1 MSLSLCMI
9 VKDEENT
16 LERCLESVKDIVDEM
31 IIIDTG
37 SKDGTIKIAQQY
49 GAKIFFYKWDNSF
62 ANARNYS
69 LSKASKDW
77 ILIMDA
83 DDELRGEDKNKV
95 MKLINDEN
103 NKLNAYFGET
113 LSYSGDSSDYNIY
126 SNLNIRF
133 IRNGKGYQFSG
144 DIHEQIMPGS
154 EDAKKQVFLG
164 IADIKF
170 YHYGYLNKT
179 VNEKNKRKRNMNIIE
194 KILKENPDDSF
205 MLYNMG
211 VEYSAKGEYSE
222 ALNYLKKAY
231 KNFNPSLGFGAKLI
245 LKMISCNNVLQ
256 QFDECLTLIEEGL
269 KYYPNCTDFEF
280 YRANI
285 FYIKNKYCSA
295 IESAKKCISM
305 GEPPILLR
313 EISGV
318 ATYRPYY
325 LLGIICSNIGDYDES
340 YIYYDEVL
348 KLNPKFSDA
357 IFRISEVMAIKNMRI
372 DEIQE
377 KLESYFDNLDQE
389 TNLLLSQ
396 VFSLQNKFDIAFY
409 YAKKAESFNEDLLKV
424 YFYKGLY
431 LFYLGNYKEA
441 LENLYKI
448 NDGENNYN
456 NAIYCSILCELF
468 IKNYEQADSL
478 LNISKNFNEPEET
491 MVYETFI
498 SIIKEDKY
506 IQLADNKEN
515 SKKFIKPIF
524 NLLEVLLRA
533 NCFNQFKKAVQLL
546 NLIDEDSIFMLL
558 GKLYYKHGYFSFAYK
573 EFIRSIKIHEIID
586 NDALRMMQT
595 ILLSKQE

>member
-37 SKDGTIKIAQQY
+37 STDGTIKIAKKY

-133 IRNGKGYQFSG
+133 IRNGKGYKFSG

-269 KYYPNCTDFEF
+269 KYYPKCTDFEF

-340 YIYYDEVL
+340 YKYYDEVL

-377 KLESYFDNLDQE
+377 KLKSYFDNLDQE

-396 VFSLQNKFDIAFY
+396 VFSLQNKFDIAYY

-441 LENLYKI
+441 LENLYKV
-448 NDGENNYN
+448 NDGENN
-456 NAIYCSILCELF
+456 
-468 IKNYEQADSL
+468 
-478 LNISKNFNEPEET
+478 
-491 MVYETFI
+491 
-498 SIIKEDKY
+498 
-506 IQLADNKEN
+506 
-515 SKKFIKPIF
+515 
-524 NLLEVLLRA
+524 
-533 NCFNQFKKAVQLL
+533 
-546 NLIDEDSIFMLL
+546 
-558 GKLYYKHGYFSFAYK
+558 
-573 EFIRSIKIHEIID
+573 
-586 NDALRMMQT
+586 
-595 ILLSKQE
+595 

>member
-9 VKDEENT
+9 VKNEENT
-16 LERCLESVKDIVDEM
+16 LGRCLESVKDIVDEM

-37 SKDGTIKIAQQY
+37 STDDTIKIAKEY
-49 GAKIFFYKWDNSF
+49 DTKIFFYEWDNSF
-62 ANARNYS
+62 SNARNYS

-83 DDELRGEDKNKV
+83 DDELRSEDKYKV
-95 MKLINDEN
+95 IKLINDEN

-133 IRNGKGYQFSG
+133 IKNGKGYKFSG
-144 DIHEQIMPGS
+144 DIHEQIIPGS

-179 VNEKNKRKRNMNIIE
+179 VNEKNKRKRNMDIIE
-194 KILKENPDDSF
+194 KILKENPDDTF

-211 VEYSAKGEYSE
+211 VEYSAKGEYTE

-245 LKMISCNNVLQ
+245 LKMISCNEMLQ
-256 QFDECLTLIEEGL
+256 QFDDCLTLIEEGL
-269 KYYPNCTDFEF
+269 KYYPSCTDYEF

-285 FYIKNKYCSA
+285 FYIKNKYYSA
-295 IESAKKCISM
+295 IESAKKCTSM

-313 EISGV
+313 EVSGV

-325 LLGIICSNIGDYDES
+325 LLGIIYSNIGDYDES
-340 YIYYDEVL
+340 YKFYDEVL

-357 IFRISEVMAIKNMRI
+357 IYRIAEVMAIKNMCI
-372 DEIQE
+372 DEIKK
-377 KLESYFDNLDQE
+377 KLESYFNNINQE
-389 TNLLLSQ
+389 TNFLLSNI
-396 VFSLQNKFDIAFY
+396 FYIQNKFDIAY
-409 YAKKAESFNEDLLKV
+409 NYAEKAESFNENLIKV

-448 NDGENNYN
+448 KDGENYN
-456 NAIYCSILCELF
+456 NTIYCSILCELF
-468 IKNYEQADSL
+468 IKNYEQADDL
-478 LNISKNFNEPEET
+478 LNVSEKFNEPEET
-491 MVYETFI
+491 MVYKTFI
-498 SIIKEDKY
+498 SIIKENKY
-506 IQLADNKEN
+506 IQLADDKEN

-533 NCFNQFKKAVQLL
+533 NCFHQFKKAVQLL
-546 NLIDEDSIFMLL
+546 NLIDDDNIFMLL
-558 GKLYYKHGYFSFAYK
+558 GKLYYKYGYFSFAYK
-573 EFIRSIKIHEIID
+573 EFIRSIKMHEIID
-586 NDALRMMQT
+586 GDALRMMQT
-595 ILLSKQE
+595 ILLSQKE

>member
-37 SKDGTIKIAQQY
+37 STDGTIKIAKKY

-133 IRNGKGYQFSG
+133 IRNGKGYKFSG

-269 KYYPNCTDFEF
+269 KYYPKCTDFEF

-340 YIYYDEVL
+340 YKYYDEVL

-377 KLESYFDNLDQE
+377 KLKSYFDNLDQE

-396 VFSLQNKFDIAFY
+396 VFSLQNKFDIAYY

-441 LENLYKI
+441 LENLYKV

-478 LNISKNFNEPEET
+478 LNISQNFNEPEET
-491 MVYETFI
+491 MVYKTFI
-498 SIIKEDKY
+498 SIIKENKY
-506 IQLADNKEN
+506 IQLADDKEN

-546 NLIDEDSIFMLL
+546 NLIDDDSIFMLL
-558 GKLYYKHGYFSFAYK
+558 GKLYYKYGYFSFAYK
-573 EFIRSIKIHEIID
+573 EFMRSIKTHEMID
-586 NDALRMMQT
+586 ADALRMMQT
-595 ILLSKQE
+595 ILLSQK